1 MLGSRWLS
9 TCFTIDTEHV
19 LVNYLKGKNLKRCS
33 ASDLHRMVIQ
43 QIAQIACPE
52 QRAIELTYANRTDW
66 QAIEQWH
73 RL

>member
-1 MLGSRWLS
+1 MFGSRLLS
-9 TCFTIDTEHV
+9 PCFTIDSEHV
-19 LVNYLKGKNLKRCS
+19 IVNYLKGKNLERCS

-52 QRAIELTYANRTDW
+52 QQAIELTYANRTDW
-66 QAIEQWH
+66 QAIEQWY